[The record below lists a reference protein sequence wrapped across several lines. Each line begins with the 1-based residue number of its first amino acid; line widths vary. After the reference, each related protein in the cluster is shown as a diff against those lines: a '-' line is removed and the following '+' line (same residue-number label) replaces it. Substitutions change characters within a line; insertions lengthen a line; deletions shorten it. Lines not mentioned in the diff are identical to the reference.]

1 MLHEALWRRELELAR
16 ADHAR
21 EFLASGLVREATHPR
36 LGDTSW
42 ELAEQPGW
50 AKTYDAAYLA
60 LALLLRCRFV
70 TLDAAL
76 YRGAHRLGFVV
87 SPGGLGIL

>member
-1 MLHEALWRRELELAR
+1 MELAR

-21 EFLASGLVREATHPR
+21 EFLASGVVREATHPR

-42 ELAEQPGW
+42 ELAEQLGW
-50 AKTYDAAYLA
+50 AKTFDAEYLA

-87 SPGGLGIL
+87 SPGDLGIL